1 MGFYNV
7 NNGDILIDNINI
19 KNFTLNYLRKTISY
33 VNQST
38 TLFNNTILYNIT
50 YGTNAKEDKVKN
62 LIDDLKLWDVFKYVD
77 YNLHKTV
84 GTNGSN
90 MSGGQ
95 KQIILIL
102 RALLNNNS
110 KMIIMDEPTSALD
123 NENTKLFL
131 DILSR
136 IKEKTII
143 IITHDNTLIE
153 YVDKVIYLQH

>member
-7 NNGDILIDNINI
+7 DNGEILIDNINI

-38 TLFNNTILYNIT
+38 TLFNNTILYNII
-50 YGTNAKEDKVKN
+50 YGTNADEDKVKK

-136 IKEKTII
+136 IKGKTII

-153 YVDKVIYLQH
+153 FVDKVIYLQH

>member
-7 NNGDILIDNINI
+7 DNGEILIDNINI

-38 TLFNNTILYNIT
+38 TLFNNTILYNII
-50 YGTNAKEDKVKN
+50 YGTNADEDKVKK

-90 MSGGQ
+90 MSVV
-95 KQIILIL
+95 K
-102 RALLNNNS
+102 N
-110 KMIIMDEPTSALD
+110 
-123 NENTKLFL
+123 KL
-131 DILSR
+131 
-136 IKEKTII
+136 
-143 IITHDNTLIE
+143 
-153 YVDKVIYLQH
+153 Y